1 MQTTAL
7 SNPTQSKDRIFT
19 QEIFLPY
26 PLDYVF
32 EFFSNAENLQALTPP
47 SLHFQIFTPL
57 PIEMKPGALID
68 YRLKLFGIPFRWRT
82 KIDTWQPPHQF
93 SDSQIKG
100 PYVKW
105 VHTHTFE
112 PVEGGVLMR
121 DQVQYLSPG
130 GQLEPLVNKLFVSP
144 QVQRI
149 FAYRNKTLETLLAN
163 RPQRG

>member
-1 MQTTAL
+1 MQTTAVAKTTAAKEHL
-7 SNPTQSKDRIFT
+7 FT
-19 QEIFLPY
+19 QETFLPY

-32 EFFSNAENLQALTPP
+32 DFFSNAQNLQALTPP
-47 SLHFQIFTPL
+47 SLHFQILTPL
-57 PIEMKPGALID
+57 PIQMKPVALID
-68 YRLKLFGIPFRWRT
+68 YKLKLFGIPFRWRT
-82 KIDTWQPPHQF
+82 RIDTWQPPHQF

-121 DQVQYLSPG
+121 DQVQYLAPG
-130 GQLEPLVNKLFVSP
+130 GPLEPLINRLFVTP

-149 FAYRNKTLETLLAN
+149 FAYRNKTLKTLLA
-163 RPQRG
+163 QRS

>member
-7 SNPTQSKDRIFT
+7 SKSTESKDHLFT
-19 QEIFLPY
+19 QQIFLPY

-32 EFFSNAENLQALTPP
+32 EFFSNAKNLQALTPP
-47 SLHFQIFTPL
+47 SLHFQILTPL

-68 YRLKLFGIPFRWRT
+68 YKLKLFGIPFRWRT
-82 KIDTWQPPHQF
+82 RIDTWDPPHQF

-100 PYVKW
+100 PYRKW

-112 PVEGGVLMR
+112 TVEGGVLMK

-130 GQLEPLVNKLFVSP
+130 GPLEPLINKLFVGP
-144 QVQRI
+144 QVQKI
-149 FAYRNKTLETLLAN
+149 FTYRNKALETLLAKKN
-163 RPQRG
+163 